1 MIHSI
6 LKTILLFGVL
16 GFFIGCSGDRTQ
28 LVSHPTAAKPGDT
41 ISVIFADAYIIVCDS
56 NVLTTELKRDSLHA
70 VYGLPAGWSV
80 LSSDYYVAS
89 GIQMNSVMNIVS
101 DPTLISKMLQDSIAT
116 YMAKKTPMSTDITW
130 KNYFTNKTLTAHGF
144 ALDSIQVNVNNVS
157 QWLSYAAKI
166 SFKYS
171 VGTKMDTSIAVSSL
185 PIDTTNLSSF
195 AKNYIHSYDTIWIK
209 TVPIVCFARIIVG
222 QLEGDFNLYYFTK
235 TGVLPTPSIIPAIP
249 NFDKGDLTYATIN
262 INKMNAVKQLPYRSQ
277 ARSLLSV
284 YPSGTTVNFEVN
296 TPSQWTLSIFD
307 AAGKTIRQFATLS
320 SQEATR
326 VVWDKTAASGARVG
340 PGFYLVRLETQGASV
355 SQEMRIVK

>member
-1 MIHSI
+1 MNYSI

-101 DPTLISKMLQDSIAT
+101 DPTLISKLLQDSIAT

-195 AKNYIHSYDTIWIK
+195 AKNYIRSYDTIWIK

-235 TGVLPTPSIIPAIP
+235 TGVLPTPSIFPAIP
-249 NFDKGDLTYATIN
+249 NFDKGDLTYAAIN
-262 INKMNAVKQLPYRSQ
+262 INKANAVMQLPSLSR
-277 ARSLLSV
+277 AESLLRVCPGPGS
-284 YPSGTTVNFEVN
+284 TTRIGIGAHAVGE
-296 TPSQWTLSIFD
+296 LSICD
-307 AAGKTIRQFATLS
+307 IAGKTVRRFGLAEKQNPVI
-320 SQEATR
+320 
-326 VVWDKTAASGARVG
+326 VWDQTTSAGAKVNTG
-340 PGFYLVRLETQGASV
+340 VYVVRLQTKEQSAAQTV
-355 SQEMRIVK
+355 RIVK